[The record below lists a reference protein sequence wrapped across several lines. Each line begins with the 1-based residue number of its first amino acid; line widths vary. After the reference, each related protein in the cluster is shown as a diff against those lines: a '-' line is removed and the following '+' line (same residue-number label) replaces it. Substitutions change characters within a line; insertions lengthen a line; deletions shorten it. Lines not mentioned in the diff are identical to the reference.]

1 MKSILILSFIVI
13 GCHNVQNETKTI
25 QIDMEAAVPGIAEKV
40 FSKISYVTIKLPDSV
55 YFGDIEH
62 IKSSGKY
69 LFLHDLYQTQSITI
83 IDTLG
88 NYINQL
94 KRKGRGPG
102 EYMDIE
108 SFAYDKDNKELVIND
123 RVSKQFQFYSFPDLE
138 HVLTK
143 RKNQYLNTFEVLDAS
158 HWLVISDEDNEQM
171 EYAGVEIWDEN
182 LNLKSKLDF
191 MNNSILSIDLSY
203 SNTITSFEDY
213 FLYANPDEN
222 TMIYKIDSQN
232 QTPIYSIDFGENK
245 IPKEVFT
252 NTKELLEAEYIFG
265 ESPNKAFWVQN
276 VIENENDLLFWAV
289 YVVEQEPLY
298 YQIVYDK
305 IKNEVIVYSELK
317 FNNTD
322 ISLPVPD
329 GVVDGNYISS
339 VYTDEIESRFIQNK
353 KLKIAIEENE
363 NRETPILLIYR
374 L

>member
-339 VYTDEIESRFIQNK
+339 VYTDEIEGRFIQNK

>member
-232 QTPIYSIDFGENK
+232 QIPIYSIDFGENK